1 VNKNMFFFRKK
12 DVVKYVK
19 NTNRKFKTES
29 SEYLLVKG
37 NNQAPLL
44 FTLSE
49 VERAKK
55 RAAKNPEDT
64 Q

>member
-1 VNKNMFFFRKK
+1 MFFFRKK

-19 NTNRKFKTES
+19 NTSPKFKTES
-29 SEYLLVKG
+29 AEYLLVKG
-37 NNQAPLL
+37 YNQDPLL

-49 VERAKK
+49 VKRAKK

>member
-1 VNKNMFFFRKK
+1 M
-12 DVVKYVK
+12 VKYVK
-19 NTNRKFKTES
+19 NTNPKFKTES
-29 SEYLLVKG
+29 AEYLLVKG
-37 NNQAPLL
+37 YNQAPLL

>member
-1 VNKNMFFFRKK
+1 MFFFRKK

-19 NTNRKFKTES
+19 NTNPKFKTES
-29 SEYLLVKG
+29 AEYLLVKG
-37 NNQAPLL
+37 YKQDPLL

-49 VERAKK
+49 VDRAKK

>member
-1 VNKNMFFFRKK
+1 MFFFRKK

-19 NTNRKFKTES
+19 NTNPKFKTES
-29 SEYLLVKG
+29 AENLLVKG
-37 NNQAPLL
+37 YKQDPLL

-55 RAAKNPEDT
+55 RGAKNPEDT

>member
-1 VNKNMFFFRKK
+1 MFSFLFQN

-19 NTNRKFKTES
+19 NTSLRFKAES
-29 SEYLLVKG
+29 EEYLLVKG
-37 NNQAPLL
+37 YKQPPLL

-49 VERAKK
+49 VKRAKK
-55 RAAKNPEDT
+55 RAEKNPEDT

>member
-1 VNKNMFFFRKK
+1 MFFFRKK

-19 NTNRKFKTES
+19 NTSQKFKTES
-29 SEYLLVKG
+29 DTYLLVKG
-37 NNQAPLL
+37 HKQAPLL

-64 Q
+64 E

>member
-1 VNKNMFFFRKK
+1 MFFFRKK

-19 NTNRKFKTES
+19 NTNLKFKTES
-29 SEYLLVKG
+29 AEYLLVKG
-37 NNQAPLL
+37 YKQDPLL

-55 RAAKNPEDT
+55 RAVKNPEDT

>member
-1 VNKNMFFFRKK
+1 MFFFRKK

-19 NTNRKFKTES
+19 NTNPKFKTES
-29 SEYLLVKG
+29 AEYLLVKG
-37 NNQAPLL
+37 YNQAPLL